1 MATIQ
6 EQIATRFLEKLSASG
21 DVEDDNVARLLELMC
36 AKNKISPDDI
46 IAVFTATASGDIK

>member
-21 DVEDDNVARLLELMC
+21 DVEDDKVAKLLELMG
-36 AKNKISPDDI
+36 AKKKISPDDI
-46 IAVFTATASGDIK
+46 IAVFTATASGDIT